1 MDLFDDLIL
10 EEALDSGSGAVQEET
25 YTIPGADEDTISQ
38 ESALYEVMQEAKC
51 GGKKRKGKTKKAK
64 LDDEEDEDDD
74 IEQESVL
81 YDVMQESKKSKKRK
95 AKKSKLDDEEDE
107 DEDIEQ
113 ESMLYR
119 I

>member
-10 EEALDSGSGAVQEET
+10 EEALESGSDAVQEET

-38 ESALYEVMQEAKC
+38 ESALYDVMQEAKC
-51 GGKKRKGKTKKAK
+51 GGKKRKGKAKKAK
-64 LDDEEDEDDD
+64 LDDEEDEEDD
-74 IEQESVL
+74 IEQESAL
-81 YDVMQESKKSKKRK
+81 YDVMQESKSKKRK
-95 AKKSKLDDEEDE
+95 AKKAKLDDEEDE
-107 DEDIEQ
+107 EEDIEQ